1 MGKKMNTIVSVDNNW
16 GIGCNNDLLFHVP
29 EDMRYFKEKTIGKV
43 VVMGEN
49 TFYSLPNQKPLKDR
63 TNIVLSDKKD
73 LQIDGVTICHSLDEL
88 LELIKQFVAEDI
100 FVVGGQ
106 AIYELLLPYCQ
117 VAYITHFNAEAQ
129 ADKHFPNLSTHK
141 EWRLAERS
149 EPVES
154 KGLTFTFD
162 RYERL

>member
-1 MGKKMNTIVSVDNNW
+1 
-16 GIGCNNDLLFHVP
+16 
-29 EDMRYFKEKTIGKV
+29 
-43 VVMGEN
+43 MGEN

-88 LELIKQFVAEDI
+88 LALIKQFEPDDL

-117 VAYITHFNAEAQ
+117 VAYITQFDAEAT
-129 ADKHFPNLSTHK
+129 ADKHFPNLSESA
-141 EWRLAERS
+141 EWERTCRS

-154 KGLTFTFD
+154 KGLRFTFD
-162 RYERL
+162 KYERV

>member
-1 MGKKMNTIVSVDNNW
+1 MNTIVSVDNNW

-141 EWRLAERS
+141 EWRLAARS
-149 EPVES
+149 EPVKS

>member
-1 MGKKMNTIVSVDNNW
+1 MNTIVSVDNNW

-88 LELIKQFVAEDI
+88 LELIKQFAAEDI

-117 VAYITHFNAEAQ
+117 VAYITHFNAEAK

-141 EWRLAERS
+141 EWCLAARS

-162 RYERL
+162 KYVRL